1 MTREQEYIIENEEWV
16 KSFQWII
23 QHESAE
29 RAQEILRLLASEA
42 VENGILFSGQINTPY
57 INSLLPIKDSEYPGD
72 LEIEKKLTGIIRW
85 NAMAMVVKANKK
97 NKGIGGHISTYASA
111 ADLFEV
117 GFSHF
122 FKVNNDGSAD
132 MVYFQGHASPGV
144 YARSFTERRFDE
156 EALENFRLEVQ
167 SNKGLSSYPHPR
179 LMKNY
184 WQFPTV
190 SMGLSPIQAI
200 HQARFC
206 KYLENRGL
214 QEKCKQ
220 HIWVF
225 VGDGEMDEPE
235 SIASVTLAA
244 REKLNNLIFVINCN
258 LQRLDGPVRG
268 NGKIIQELEAIFKGA
283 GWKVIKVLWGS
294 GWDKLFEKDIEGI
307 LIEILNKTPDGQFQ
321 KYAASGSEYFRE
333 HFFEQDERLKKLAE
347 DLSDEEIKNL
357 RPGGHDPVKIYQ
369 AYKAATENKD
379 GPTVILAQTVKGYGQ
394 GNAGEAS
401 NVAHQQKILD
411 EEELKYFRNRFSVPV
426 RDEDIKYVPFCL
438 PDENSDEHK
447 YLIACRQKLGGFL
460 PKRENKSQPLSIPG
474 EKIFERFYE
483 GSKDKKATTTIVV
496 IQLLAALMKDKNT
509 GKFIVPIIPDES
521 RTFGLDSLFSQAG
534 IYSSVGQNY
543 DPVDKE
549 NLLYYKEEKNGV
561 IIEEGITEAGSMA
574 TFIAAGT
581 AHANYNLNIIPFFF
595 FYSMFGF
602 QRIGDLAWAAADA
615 RARGFM
621 IGGVSGRTSLAG
633 EGLQHCDGQSHV
645 YALAYPN
652 IKAYDPAFAYE
663 IAVIFREGIR
673 NMFVEGKDWIYYITI
688 MNDAYVMP
696 PKPVEATDEDIMNG
710 MYRFKRS
717 GNENKDKIRIN
728 LLGSGAILPEVI
740 KAGEILEEKFI
751 FPVDIWSVTSYK
763 QLYDNAN
770 NVEHGN
776 RMPNEQFRLRSH
788 IEKCFPQD
796 ALHGNEKSLFVAA
809 CDYLKAL
816 PLSIAKWFP
825 GNFIALGTDGF
836 GRSDTNTVLRDFFEV
851 DAKHIVFAAL
861 SALHEEEKFNREELL
876 KAIEVLEIDVKKL
889 QNPADAL

>member
-1 MTREQEYIIENEEWV
+1 MNQQTQYDIENQEWL

-23 QHESAE
+23 HHEPPE
-29 RAQEILRLLASEA
+29 RAQEILRLLSGKAA
-42 VENGILFSGQINTPY
+42 ENDISFSAQINTPY
-57 INSLLPIKDSEYPGD
+57 VNSLPPIKESEYPGD

-85 NAMAMVVKANKK
+85 NAMAMVVRANKK

-117 GFSHF
+117 GFNHF
-122 FKVNNDGSAD
+122 FKINNDGSSD
-132 MVYFQGHASPGV
+132 MIYFQGHASPGV

-167 SNKGLSSYPHPR
+167 SHKGLSSYPHPR

-200 HQARFC
+200 YQARFC
-206 KYLENRGL
+206 KYLENREL
-214 QEKCKQ
+214 REKSNQ
-220 HIWVF
+220 HVWVF

-235 SIASVTLAA
+235 SIGAIAVAA
-244 REKLNNLIFVINCN
+244 REKLHNLIFVINCN

-268 NGKIIQELEAIFKGA
+268 NGKIIQELEAIYKGA

-294 GWDKLFEKDIEGI
+294 GWDRLFEKDKEGI
-307 LIEILNKTPDGQFQ
+307 LTEALNKTYDGQFQ
-321 KYAASGSEYFRE
+321 KYAASDSKYFRE
-333 HFFEQDERLKKLAE
+333 HFFGQDKKLMKLAE
-347 DLSDEEIKNL
+347 DLSDEDIKNL

-369 AYKAATENKD
+369 AYKAAIENKE

-394 GNAGEAS
+394 GKAGEAS

-411 EEELKYFRNRFSVPV
+411 EEELKYFRDRFNVPV
-426 RDEDIKYVPFCL
+426 KGEHIKDAPFYL
-438 PDENSDEHK
+438 PDQNSEEYK
-447 YLIACRQKLGGFL
+447 YLRERREKLGGFL
-460 PKRENKSQPLSIPG
+460 PMRGSESKPLSMPDD
-474 EKIFERFYE
+474 KIFARFSE
-483 GSKDKKATTTIVV
+483 GSKDKKAPTTIVV
-496 IQLLAALMKDKNT
+496 IQLLSALMKDKNI

-543 DPVDKE
+543 EPVDKE

-581 AHANYNLNIIPFFF
+581 AHANLNINIIPVFF

-615 RARGFM
+615 RARGFL

-645 YALAYPN
+645 YALAYQN

-663 IAVIFREGIR
+663 IAVIFHEGIR

-688 MNDAYVMP
+688 MNDSYPMP
-696 PKPVEATDEDIMNG
+696 PKPQQEGIDEDIMHG
-710 MYRFKRS
+710 MYRFKKS
-717 GNENKDKIRIN
+717 DKNKDKEKIN
-728 LLGSGAILPEVI
+728 LLGSGAVMPEVI
-740 KAGEILEEKFI
+740 KASEILKDKFN
-751 FPVDIWSVTSYK
+751 FSVDVWSVTSYK

-776 RMPNEQFRLRSH
+776 RIQNENFRLKSH

-796 ALHGNEKSLFVAA
+796 ASHGNEKSLFVAA

-816 PLSIAKWFP
+816 PLSVAKWFP
-825 GNFIALGTDGF
+825 GKFIALGTDGF
-836 GRSDTNTVLRDFFEV
+836 GRSDTTPALRDFFEV
-851 DAKHIVFAAL
+851 DARHIAFAAL
-861 SALHEEEKFNREELL
+861 SGLFEEGKFSKEELL
-876 KAIEVLEIDVKKL
+876 KAIKVLEIDTNKL
-889 QNPADAL
+889 QNPADPL

>member
-1 MTREQEYIIENEEWV
+1 MTQEKEFTIENDEWL
-16 KSFQWII
+16 KSFQWVIH
-23 QHESAE
+23 HESAE
-29 RAQEILRLLASEA
+29 RAKEILRLLAGKFA
-42 VENGILFSGQINTPY
+42 ENDLAISSQINTPY
-57 INSLLPIKDSEYPGD
+57 INTLPPIKESEYPGD
-72 LEIEKKLTGIIRW
+72 LEIEKKLTAIIRW
-85 NAMAMVVKANKK
+85 NAMAMVVRANKK

-117 GFSHF
+117 GFNHF
-122 FKVNNDGSAD
+122 FKLNNDGSSD

-144 YARSFTERRFDE
+144 YARSFVERRFDE
-156 EALENFRLEVQ
+156 ETLDNFRLEVQ
-167 SNKGLSSYPHPR
+167 SRKGLSSYPHPR

-206 KYLENRGL
+206 KYLENRNL
-214 QEKCKQ
+214 KENCKQ
-220 HIWVF
+220 HVWCF
-225 VGDGEMDEPE
+225 LGDGEMDEPE
-235 SIASVTLAA
+235 SIASIALAA

-283 GWKVIKVLWGS
+283 KWKVIKVLWGS
-294 GWDKLFEKDIEGI
+294 GWDKLFEKDDEGV
-307 LIEILNKTPDGQFQ
+307 LIDALNKTLDGQFQ
-321 KYAASGSEYFRE
+321 KYAASDSTYFRE
-333 HFFEQDERLKKLAE
+333 HFLAQNDKLKKFAE
-347 DLSDEEIKNL
+347 ELSDDDIKNL
-357 RPGGHDPVKIYQ
+357 RPGGHDPLKIYQ
-369 AYKAATENKD
+369 AYKAAIENGD

-394 GNAGEAS
+394 GKAGEAS

-411 EEELKYFRNRFSVPV
+411 VEELKYFKDRFDVPV
-426 RDEDIKYVPFCL
+426 RNEDIKYVPFYL
-438 PDENSDEHK
+438 PDENSEEYK
-447 YLIACRQKLGGFL
+447 YLIERREKLGGFL
-460 PKRENKSQPLSIPG
+460 PKRENKSQPLAMPE

-483 GSKDKKATTTIVV
+483 GSKDKRAPTTIVV
-496 IQLLAALMKDKNT
+496 IQLLSALMKDKNV
-509 GKFIVPIIPDES
+509 GKFIVPVIPDES

-543 DPVDKE
+543 EPVDKE

-581 AHANYNLNIIPFFF
+581 AYANHNINIIPVFF

-621 IGGVSGRTSLAG
+621 VGGVSGRTSLAG

-688 MNDAYVMP
+688 MNDSYIMP
-696 PKPVEATDEDIMNG
+696 PKPKEVSDEDIMNG
-710 MYRFKRS
+710 MYCFKRS
-717 GNENKDKIRIN
+717 TKENEGKEKIH
-728 LLGSGAILPEVI
+728 LLGSGAIMPEVI
-740 KAGEILEEKFI
+740 KASEMLEEKFN
-751 FPVDIWSVTSYK
+751 FSVDVWSVTSYK

-776 RMPNEQFRLRSH
+776 RIPNEQFRLRSH
-788 IEKCFPQD
+788 IEKCF
-796 ALHGNEKSLFVAA
+796 GNEKSLFVAT

-816 PLSIAKWFP
+816 PLSVAKWFP
-825 GNFIALGTDGF
+825 GKFIALGTDGF
-836 GRSDTNTVLRDFFEV
+836 GRSDINAALRDFFEV

-861 SALHEEEKFNREELL
+861 SGLHEEEKFSREELL
-876 KAIEVLEIDVKKL
+876 KAIDELKIDTEKL
-889 QNPADAL
+889 QSPADAM

>member
-1 MTREQEYIIENEEWV
+1 LHLLTAKAAEN
-16 KSFQWII
+16 KISYPG
-23 QHESAE
+23 
-29 RAQEILRLLASEA
+29 L
-42 VENGILFSGQINTPY
+42 INTPY
-57 INSLLPIKDSEYPGD
+57 INTLSSIKESEYPGD
-72 LEIEKKLTGIIRW
+72 LEIEKKLTAIVRW
-85 NAMAMVVKANKK
+85 NAMAMVVRANKR
-97 NKGIGGHISTYASA
+97 NKGIGGHISTFASA

-117 GFSHF
+117 GFHHF
-122 FKVNNDGSAD
+122 FKVNNDGSSD

-144 YARSFTERRFDE
+144 YARSFMERRFDE
-156 EALENFRLEVQ
+156 EALDNFRLEVQ
-167 SNKGLSSYPHPR
+167 SGKGLSSYPHPR

-200 HQARFC
+200 YQARFC

-214 QEKCKQ
+214 KEKCDQ
-220 HIWVF
+220 HVWVF

-235 SIASVTLAA
+235 SLGAIAVAA

-268 NGKIIQELEAIFKGA
+268 NGKIIQELEAIFNGA
-283 GWKVIKVLWGS
+283 NWKVIKVLWGS
-294 GWDKLFEKDIEGI
+294 GWDALFEKDKDGI
-307 LIEILNKTPDGQFQ
+307 IVDMLSKIPDGQFQ
-321 KYAASGSEYFRE
+321 KYAASGAAYFRE
-333 HFFEQDERLKKLAE
+333 HFFAQNEELKRFA
-347 DLSDEEIKNL
+347 DALSNDDIKGL
-357 RPGGHDPVKIYQ
+357 QPGGHDPVKIYQ
-369 AYKAATENKD
+369 AYKAALENEQ

-394 GNAGEAS
+394 GQAGEAS

-411 EEELKYFRNRFSVPV
+411 EEELKYFRDRFGVPV
-426 RDEDIKYVPFCL
+426 RNEDIKYVPFYL
-438 PDENSDEHK
+438 PDKNSEEHK
-447 YLIACRQKLGGFL
+447 YLIDRRQKMGGHL
-460 PKRENKSQPLSIPG
+460 PKRENNTPPLSMPE

-483 GSKDKKATTTIVV
+483 GSGDKKAPTTIVL
-496 IQLLAALMKDKNT
+496 IQLLSALMKDKNA
-509 GKFIVPIIPDES
+509 GRFIVPIIPDES

-534 IYSSVGQNY
+534 IYSVDGQNY
-543 DPVDKE
+543 EPVDKE
-549 NLLYYKEEKNGV
+549 NLLYYKEEKNGI

-581 AHANYNLNIIPFFF
+581 AYANHGINIIPVFF

-663 IAVIFREGIR
+663 IAVILREGIR
-673 NMFVEGKDWIYYITI
+673 NMFVKGKDWIYYITI
-688 MNDAYVMP
+688 MNDSYVMP
-696 PKPVEATDEDIMNG
+696 PKPEEATDEDIMNG

-717 GNENKDKIRIN
+717 KEENKDKSKIN
-728 LLGSGAILPEVI
+728 LLGSGAVLPEVI
-740 KAGEILEEKFI
+740 KAAETLEEQFN
-751 FPVDIWSVTSYK
+751 FSVDVWSVTSYK

-776 RMPNEQFRLRSH
+776 KIPNEQFRLRSH
-788 IEKCFPQD
+788 IEKCFPKH
-796 ALHGNEKSLFVAA
+796 ALHGNKKDLFVAA

-816 PLSIAKWFP
+816 PLSVAKWFP
-825 GNFIALGTDGF
+825 GKFIALGTDGF
-836 GRSDTNTVLRDFFEV
+836 GRSDTTAALRDLFEV

-861 SALHEEEKFNREELL
+861 SGLYEEEEFSKEDLL
-876 KAIEVLEIDVKKL
+876 KAIEILGINAQKL
-889 QNPADAL
+889 QIPADPN